1 MSKKRALAW
10 IIMFICFL
18 IAPTIIYFAVRD
30 KLPDMDYE
38 NKAKMGFP
46 VLTQE
51 TYEYYPGS
59 LTAFYEENMPFRNQ
73 MVALNNYGLYR
84 VFDDSASS
92 RVLLGKNNFM
102 FYNDPNDGTNVLDYK
117 GFAYFSPDHLA
128 QVTNNLLETER
139 ILNEKGCEFWILI
152 VPDKDHVY
160 SENMPDYIIG
170 PNYSR
175 ASGLLQFLSENTDL
189 NVIYPLPE
197 LLVQKEEYEDQ
208 MLYYHYDTH
217 WNDLGAYVG
226 VKQLLDAMGMPSS
239 SLWELTLTENNKS
252 EYDLADL
259 LCIRAF
265 LHDDEG
271 YDIED
276 PEWKEATLLEEAE
289 FGTVRYVSDNP
300 EADPRKVLFIRDSFG
315 DQALPYFARHFK
327 ETVSERRDHSFI
339 FATQD
344 EVFEREQPDI
354 FVMEISER
362 YLGYL
367 LSWRYFL

>member
-102 FYNDPNDGTNVLDYK
+102 FYNDPDDGTNVLDYK

-208 MLYYHYDTH
+208 MLYYH
-217 WNDLGAYVG
+217 
-226 VKQLLDAMGMPSS
+226 
-239 SLWELTLTENNKS
+239 
-252 EYDLADL
+252 
-259 LCIRAF
+259 
-265 LHDDEG
+265 
-271 YDIED
+271 
-276 PEWKEATLLEEAE
+276 
-289 FGTVRYVSDNP
+289 
-300 EADPRKVLFIRDSFG
+300 
-315 DQALPYFARHFK
+315 
-327 ETVSERRDHSFI
+327 
-339 FATQD
+339 
-344 EVFEREQPDI
+344 
-354 FVMEISER
+354 
-362 YLGYL
+362 
-367 LSWRYFL
+367 